1 VIKKVMKLEQKSFSK
16 KQWDIITSK
25 YPHKQVIAAAGS
37 GKTRTVIGYTMYS
50 LEQKSQNKILLLT
63 FSRKACGEMMHRIP
77 QEYSKHVEIRTFHA
91 FCYHYIKNYHPE
103 YSKYSF
109 KILLEE
115 EKNEIIK
122 QILYQNPKKTYGIP
136 YPVLINSIHHIQ
148 YKIPELYN
156 ILSEEIQKYKQENH
170 YLEFED
176 LIEIVLDGLSKKQP
190 WIEPLLQ
197 NYQHVV
203 VDEFQDTDPKQ
214 IRFLQLLKPEKLLV
228 VGDDWQAIYGFR
240 GATIEPFF
248 KFKALFQKSKI
259 FKLDENYRS
268 LEPIVKVGNF
278 IISKSSKKSFKNVRA
293 IRGNDLKIPVLG
305 YYLGFFKNYDF
316 IINLINQYNGMML
329 VRSNYRKRFW
339 LNQGLKFEN
348 ILTIHKSKGL
358 EFSIVFIDIT
368 KGWSG
373 ENHLTDEEI
382 RVLYVA
388 ITRAQNLCIILVNTE
403 INSLES
409 FIYKKLI
416 KNQIMFVDDR
426 LLLKYIEKENIY
438 RNSLT
443 KS

>member
-1 VIKKVMKLEQKSFSK
+1 MKLEQKSFSK

-25 YPHKQVIAAAGS
+25 YHHKQVIAAAGS

-50 LEQKSQNKILLLT
+50 LEQKRQNKILLLT

-109 KILLEE
+109 EILLEE

-278 IISKSSKKSFKNVRA
+278 IISKSFKKSFKNVRA

-305 YYLGFFKNYDF
+305 YYLDFYKNYDF

-409 FIYKKLI
+409 FIYKKII

>member
-1 VIKKVMKLEQKSFSK
+1 MKLEQKSFSK
-16 KQWDIITSK
+16 QQWDIITSK

-50 LEQKSQNKILLLT
+50 LEQISQNKILLLT

-77 QEYSKHVEIRTFHA
+77 QEYLKHVEIRTFHA

-103 YSKYSF
+103 YSKFSF

-136 YPVLINSIHHIQ
+136 YPVLINSIHHLKF
-148 YKIPELYN
+148 KIPELYK
-156 ILSEEIQKYKQENH
+156 IVSEEIQKYKKQNQ

-197 NYQHVV
+197 NYKHVV

-214 IRFLQLLKPEKLLV
+214 MRFLQLLKPEKLLV

-240 GATIEPFF
+240 GATVEPFF
-248 KFKALFQKSKI
+248 KFKVLFQKSKI

-278 IISKSSKKSFKNVRA
+278 IISKSSKKTFKNVKSV
-293 IRGNDLKIPVLG
+293 RGNALKIPVLG
-305 YYLGFFKNYDF
+305 YCLDFYKNYD
-316 IINLINQYNGMML
+316 IIIKILNQYNGMML

-339 LNQGLKFEN
+339 LNLGLKFEN

-358 EFSIVFIDIT
+358 EFPLVFIDIS

-388 ITRAQNLCIILVNTE
+388 ITRAQNLCVILVDTE

-409 FIYKKLI
+409 FIYKKII
-416 KNQIMFVDDR
+416 KKHLLFVDKQ
-426 LLLKYIEKENIY
+426 LLLKYIEKEILF
-438 RNSLT
+438 RKSLN
-443 KS
+443 